1 MNSDQRSLQWQ
12 KRQLILALVV
22 TCLLAVALA
31 TLAWLN
37 HVRSLQTATR
47 VYVPALWIDNVHGTN
62 AMNLGEID
70 VQNADV
76 QTSDGKPCRR
86 YVFAVCSN
94 SPDTFRVQLA
104 YTTNIKFEYT
114 LYPAREGSSVDKDKS
129 ISVTGSD
136 GNTYQYS
143 YSTELKGTAN
153 RDNNTRKVTYG
164 EYGNVHPAAEPTYWV
179 SGAQNLDPE
188 KDGHAVRYENG
199 TYARYFV
206 LEVSWDSALKNNK
219 ETDMVYLM
227 AQSGAQG
234 ETQESTV
241 S

>member
-47 VYVPALWIDNVHGTN
+47 VYVPTLWIDNVHGTN

-70 VQNADV
+70 VQNAEWY
-76 QTSDGKPCRR
+76 TAAGNPCRR

-104 YTTNIKFEYT
+104 YTTNIGFEYK

-129 ISVTGSD
+129 IPVTGSD

-143 YSTELKGTAN
+143 YSSQLGGEAAQN
-153 RDNNTRKVTYG
+153 HNATYG
-164 EYGNVHPAAEPTYWV
+164 NYDTKKVHPAAEPTYWV